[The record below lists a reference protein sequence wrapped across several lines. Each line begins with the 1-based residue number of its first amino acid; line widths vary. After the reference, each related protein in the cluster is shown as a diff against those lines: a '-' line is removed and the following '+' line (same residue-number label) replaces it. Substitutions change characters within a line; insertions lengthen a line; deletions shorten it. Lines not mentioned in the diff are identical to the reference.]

1 MTRLHLHR
9 VSCLAAALFGCAI
22 LAASAHAQPMF
33 GGGGM
38 MMGPH
43 VIGPGF
49 DRMCGP
55 GPAGF
60 VEWRLDMMA
69 PSLKLTD
76 AQRAKFDELKS
87 TSAKSTEAV
96 RSACAAGVSSTMP
109 GRMEAME
116 KRMEAM
122 LAASKSIRPA
132 LDAFYASLTDEQKA
146 QLDSGQ
152 GRHRFWRWRDRW

>member
-1 MTRLHLHR
+1 MTRLHH
-9 VSCLAAALFGCAI
+9 VSYLAATLFGCAI
-22 LAASAHAQPMF
+22 LSGSANAQPMF
-33 GGGGM
+33 HGGGM

-49 DRMCGP
+49 GRMCGP

-60 VEWRLDMMA
+60 VEWRLEQMA
-69 PSLKLTD
+69 PTLKLSD
-76 AQRAKFDELKS
+76 AQRSKFDELKS
-87 TSAKSTEAV
+87 ASAKSTEAL
-96 RSACAAGVSSTMP
+96 RSACVANASPTMP

-122 LAASKSIRPA
+122 LTASKAIRPT
-132 LDAFYASLTDEQKA
+132 LDAFYASLTAEQKA
-146 QLDSGQ
+146 QLDSGA

>member
-1 MTRLHLHR
+1 
-9 VSCLAAALFGCAI
+9 
-22 LAASAHAQPMF
+22 
-33 GGGGM
+33 M

-60 VEWRLDMMA
+60 VEWRLERLA
-69 PSLKLTD
+69 PTLKLSD
-76 AQRAKFDELKS
+76 AQGAKFDELKS
-87 TSAKSTEAV
+87 VSGKSSETL
-96 RSACAAGVSSTMP
+96 RSAGAASIAPTIA

-122 LAASKSIRPA
+122 LAASKAIRPT

-152 GRHRFWRWRDRW
+152 DRHRFWRWREHWMN